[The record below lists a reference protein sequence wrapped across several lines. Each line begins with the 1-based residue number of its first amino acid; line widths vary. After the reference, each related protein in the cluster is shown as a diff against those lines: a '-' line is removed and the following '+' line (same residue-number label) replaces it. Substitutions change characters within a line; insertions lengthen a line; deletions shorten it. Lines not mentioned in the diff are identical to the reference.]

1 MPLACG
7 KNMVFLGKCGL
18 SNICLLIKRSLL
30 ELTLFSNPLCSLLIA
45 APELDA
51 WIIVQELLPLLSY
64 SASFA
69 IYHQYLQ
76 VICLNF
82 LLDICCFLSCLDRQR
97 KLHSV
102 LYSYIPHIRTQGLPL
117 FILLYFVI

>member
-1 MPLACG
+1 
-7 KNMVFLGKCGL
+7 MVFPGKCGL
-18 SNICLLIKRSLL
+18 LNICLLIKRSLL
-30 ELTLFSNPLCSLLIA
+30 ELTLFSNPFCSLLIA

-51 WIIVQELLPLLSY
+51 WSIVEELLPLLSY

-82 LLDICCFLSCLDRQR
+82 LIVICGVESC
-97 KLHSV
+97 V
-102 LYSYIPHIRTQGLPL
+102 A
-117 FILLYFVI
+117 